1 MPRRTTGALEAIH
14 LWKLPLTCTCGW
26 AREVGWGRP
35 RGGDA
40 GLDRVRYRYRL
51 LIYIFALEQE
61 GVM

>member
-1 MPRRTTGALEAIH
+1 METAADMY
-14 LWKLPLTCTCGW
+14 LWLGTRGG
-26 AREVGWGRP
+26 VGETP
-35 RGGDA
+35 GGDA